1 MDAPIT
7 EALPQAFIV
16 SELQLAC
23 PSLAALPR
31 HVRWS
36 LDSLRHTNEC
46 LGRISTP
53 AHATVG
59 AGPRDRAAGRTLAAD
74 QRCVRS
80 YPAQIEGPEI
90 SGTRDGDHRQ
100 RDSADVA
107 MQGPVGLPDG
117 ACMAGTRQL
126 EMNEPRRVHA
136 SAHGTIDGSSLG

>member
-7 EALPQAFIV
+7 GALPQAFIV
-16 SELQLAC
+16 SELQLAR

-36 LDSLRHTNEC
+36 LDSLRHTNGQRP
-46 LGRISTP
+46 LMPLSAQGPATVPPVARSQPTSDAFGRIS
-53 AHATVG
+53 HRSRG
-59 AGPRDRAAGRTLAAD
+59 
-74 QRCVRS
+74 QRF
-80 YPAQIEGPEI
+80 

-107 MQGPVGLPDG
+107 MRARLAFRMVLAWRVP
-117 ACMAGTRQL
+117 RQP

-136 SAHGTIDGSSLG
+136 RAHRTIDGSSLG